1 MTRYEAKMAILEV
14 INSGILDMA
23 LDGDLTEVVNCI
35 CGDSFEPCPEGYL
48 RYCEREGCPHAEQE
62 KLRP

>member
-23 LDGDLTEVVNCI
+23 LDGDLIEVVNCI
-35 CGDSFEPCPEGYL
+35 CSDGFEPCPEKCL
-48 RYCEREGCPHAEQE
+48 RYCKRDGCHGAVEEALQP
-62 KLRP
+62 